1 MKSYKN
7 NPSEGFNSETNNKN
21 NNPNNGGKKM
31 TRQQRRYNER
41 QMKKGNNQ
49 QPSSEKRKDLQYY
62 GGLGFSITDLF
73 TVETYGETIS
83 GFNHTKI
90 NYSQRENLSIYENML
105 LVDVE
110 NNGVSSPC
118 IVRVIHNLERVLYDE
133 EMVSDM
139 LMSTLSSHIN
149 SPENTHR
156 HTLNNRTRFT
166 IVMGVG
172 SELDSSVLDVLDE
185 YLSEVSENDFDTLT
199 SMNREF
205 GQTG

>member
-1 MKSYKN
+1 MKTIKN
-7 NPSEGFNSETNNKN
+7 TPSEGFNSETNNN
-21 NNPNNGGKKM
+21 TNPNNGGQKM

-41 QMKKGNNQ
+41 QKKKGNNQ
-49 QPSSEKRKDLQYY
+49 QPSSEKRKDPQYY
-62 GGLGFSITDLF
+62 GGLGYSITDLK
-73 TVETYGETIS
+73 TIETYEKLLK

-90 NYSQRENLSIYENML
+90 NYSQRENLSIYENIF

-118 IVRVIHNLERVLYDE
+118 IVRVIHNTKRVLYDG
-133 EMVSDM
+133 EMMSDM

-149 SPENTHR
+149 SPENTCR

-166 IVMGVG
+166 LVMGTG

-185 YLSEVSENDFDTLT
+185 YLTESSVNDFDTLT
-199 SMNREF
+199 SMTREF